1 MSREDERQ
9 KTHGDYWNVTTAAWL
24 LIEAAPPAIP
34 SFPLFFFPSTGS
46 VSYCWRRRFN
56 QQPGRRRHVP
66 IIAMRLLPLVL
77 SAHAS
82 GFNPGSGFGPPENG
96 TGSRSCQFCG
106 LEAAGWQERFH
117 LNGDHDDERSANIVS
132 ACVLCYL
139 CQHLE
144 RWSIDQEAI
153 LIWLPELTQGAVI
166 ALARDAHRRLAAH
179 GRISLFGAAAHEFS
193 MAMFLRRGTPS
204 WR

>member
-1 MSREDERQ
+1 
-9 KTHGDYWNVTTAAWL
+9 
-24 LIEAAPPAIP
+24 
-34 SFPLFFFPSTGS
+34 
-46 VSYCWRRRFN
+46 
-56 QQPGRRRHVP
+56 
-66 IIAMRLLPLVL
+66 MRLLPLVL

-96 TGSRSCQFCG
+96 AGSRSCQFCG

-166 ALARDAHRRLAAH
+166 ALAREAHRRLAAH
-179 GRISLFGAAAHEFS
+179 GESPCLERRPTSSAWRCSCSAERLDGVEGA
-193 MAMFLRRGTPS
+193 G
-204 WR
+204 